1 MLIAV
6 TLVGHRWLN
15 SNFPK
20 LKMFSTNLKLRSY
33 CEKEFMPIGFVK
45 VEVKDL
51 ITVKSL
57 NMYVVKYDRQPL
69 LGREWINQLQ
79 ILEKLR
85 ESLNE
90 IQSLNSIEQSSNSRL
105 KELLEKYSNVTSEE
119 FTPIK
124 KIKVHLNMKSKA
136 QPVFLR
142 SRQVPFQ
149 IKNKVENEL
158 ERMVQAGILNP
169 VEASK
174 WATPIVPVLKRD
186 GSIRICGDF
195 SVTVNPCIVVDEHPL
210 PTHDELFAKMAG
222 CRYFSKIDLK
232 QAYLQLE
239 LEKEAKKILT
249 LNTSKGLY
257 ECNRLMYGVASAPAV
272 WQRTIENILKNI
284 PGVSIFL
291 DDIKIATENE
301 EKHFEILELVLSRL
315 SEFNVRINFDKCA
328 FLKEQI
334 SYCEHVIGKYGIKK
348 EQEKME
354 AVEKLPRPTNVSEV
368 RAFVGLINY
377 YGRFIKNLSDL
388 LRPLNALL
396 QKNTRFSWT
405 QGCETAFINAKKAFC
420 SDNILV
426 SFNPKLP
433 VVLAT
438 DASPYGVGAVLS
450 HKFPDGSE
458 RVIQY
463 ASSTLNEIQ
472 RKYTQIDKEGMPS
485 FSV

>member
-1 MLIAV
+1 M
-6 TLVGHRWLN
+6 R
-15 SNFPK
+15 
-20 LKMFSTNLKLRSY
+20 
-33 CEKEFMPIGFVK
+33 
-45 VEVKDL
+45 
-51 ITVKSL
+51 
-57 NMYVVKYDRQPL
+57 
-69 LGREWINQLQ
+69 
-79 ILEKLR
+79 
-85 ESLNE
+85 
-90 IQSLNSIEQSSNSRL
+90 
-105 KELLEKYSNVTSEE
+105 
-119 FTPIK
+119 
-124 KIKVHLNMKSKA
+124 
-136 QPVFLR
+136 
-142 SRQVPFQ
+142 
-149 IKNKVENEL
+149 

-239 LEKEAKKILT
+239 LEKEAKEILT

-334 SYCEHVIGKYGIKK
+334 SYCGHVIGKYGIKK

-396 QKNTRFSWT
+396 QKT
-405 QGCETAFINAKKAFC
+405 
-420 SDNILV
+420 LV
-426 SFNPKLP
+426 FH
-433 VVLAT
+433 
-438 DASPYGVGAVLS
+438 G
-450 HKFPDGSE
+450 HKDV
-458 RVIQY
+458 R
-463 ASSTLNEIQ
+463 LLL
-472 RKYTQIDKEGMPS
+472 
-485 FSV
+485 